1 MSILDS
7 IKLRFSNPERLQD
20 LARREMS
27 LQERAQGVAARA
39 QNLAYREEKAKT
51 DPQSVLDAIRTDA
64 QRNAEEAEHAKAAD
78 KLKRAF
84 GLQSGDLID
93 TPEMRHALEA
103 ELGRLDVEQDE
114 RARQIADRAALLAG
128 LEQLAMIDAA
138 RARSILQEYKEVN
151 EQKSYSRDEI
161 ASMLDAATARKGA
174 REYSSDLDGW
184 AKSIADR
191 ERDLRREEIL
201 LDQRE
206 KALVAKL
213 ERELGIESAAAAT
226 TNVAAVAGDV
236 VQRGQQSIG
245 AEAVRDSVP
254 AHIPVAGEPGQRVQE
269 ERIAEVANSGAPVV
283 EAAPTG
289 GVADAKEQD
298 GKQLTGQGD
307 ERPRAAAEYT
317 LKELEDPARMQ
328 VVAAEIAN
336 RTGKPLSEVSNDLQ
350 DMLANV
356 SKEVTP
362 DKAAL
367 DEARRRF
374 WAGGSERGQDASAE
388 KSSSG
393 ATAVAADPSEKTT
406 KSSTAAVGK
415 AALDVLPAM
424 DAKAVAAI
432 AEAQRAGR
440 EKAGDGL
447 EAAEGGSAKRGR
459 SVVGFKSLGRNKS
472 ASAAEVETPVE
483 VSQLPA
489 AEAAPKD
496 APARKQAAPA
506 KVAASNE
513 GQSADANSADQAQG
527 DTRAS
532 TRSRAKFRDL
542 SPEQKAERRTEYMQG
557 LRQDAGL
564 TADGKDVVKEKGK
577 EVGKRRG
584 KQVDGVGL

>member
-64 QRNAEEAEHAKAAD
+64 QRNAKEAEHAKAAD

-138 RARSILQEYKEVN
+138 RARSILQEYKEVS

-174 REYSSDLDGW
+174 REYSGDLDGW

-213 ERELGIESAAAAT
+213 ERELGIESAAAAP
-226 TNVAAVAGDV
+226 TNAAAVAGEV
-236 VQRGQQSIG
+236 VQRGQQSVG
-245 AEAVRDSVP
+245 AEAVRDAVP

-269 ERIAEVANSGAPVV
+269 DRIAEVANSGAPVV
-283 EAAPTG
+283 AAAPAG
-289 GVADAKEQD
+289 GVADGKEQE
-298 GKQLTGQGD
+298 GKQVTGQGD

-328 VVAAEIAN
+328 VVAAEIAH
-336 RTGKPLSEVSNDLQ
+336 RTGKPLSEVSNDLR

-362 DKAAL
+362 DKAVL

-374 WAGGSERGQDASAE
+374 WAGGSERGHDASTE
-388 KSSSG
+388 KGSAG

-432 AEAQRAGR
+432 AEAQKAGR
-440 EKAGDGL
+440 EKTGDGL
-447 EAAEGGSAKRGR
+447 DAAAGGSAKRGR
-459 SVVGFKSLGRNKS
+459 GVVGFKSLGRNKS
-472 ASAAEVETPVE
+472 ASAAEVEAKGE

-496 APARKQAAPA
+496 TPARKKAAPT
-506 KVAASNE
+506 KVAAANE
-513 GQSADANSADQAQG
+513 GQSADANSADQEQG

-532 TRSRAKFRDL
+532 ARSRAKFRDL

-557 LRQDAGL
+557 LRQEAGL

>member
-20 LARREMS
+20 LARREVS

-51 DPQSVLDAIRTDA
+51 EPQSVLDAIRTDA

-138 RARSILQEYKEVN
+138 RARSILQEYKEVS

-161 ASMLDAATARKGA
+161 ASMLDAATARKGG
-174 REYSSDLDGW
+174 REYSGDLDGW

-206 KALVAKL
+206 KALMKKL
-213 ERELGIESAAAAT
+213 ERELGIESATAAPAIS
-226 TNVAAVAGDV
+226 AAVAGEV
-236 VQRGQQSIG
+236 VQRSQPSIG
-245 AEAVRDSVP
+245 AEAVREVVP

-283 EAAPTG
+283 EATPTG
-289 GVADAKEQD
+289 GVADGKEQE
-298 GKQLTGQGD
+298 GKQVAGQGA
-307 ERPRAAAEYT
+307 EQPRAAAEYT
-317 LKELEDPARMQ
+317 LKELEDPSRMK
-328 VVAAEIAN
+328 VVAAEIAH
-336 RTGKPLSEVSNDLQ
+336 RTGRPLSEVSNDLR

-362 DKAAL
+362 DKAVL

-374 WAGGSERGQDASAE
+374 WAGGSERGQDAAAE
-388 KSSSG
+388 KGSPG
-393 ATAVAADPSEKTT
+393 ATAIAADPSEKTT
-406 KSSTAAVGK
+406 KSSAAAVGK

-432 AEAQRAGR
+432 AEAQKAGR
-440 EKAGDGL
+440 EKTGDGL
-447 EAAEGGSAKRGR
+447 EAAEGGNAKRGR
-459 SVVGFKSLGRNKS
+459 GVVGFKSLGRNKS
-472 ASAAEVETPVE
+472 ASAAEVEAHVE

-489 AEAAPKD
+489 AEAGPKD
-496 APARKQAAPA
+496 TPARKKSAPA
-506 KVAASNE
+506 KVAAPSE
-513 GQSADANSADQAQG
+513 GQAVVANGADQAQG
-527 DTRAS
+527 NAGAPS
-532 TRSRAKFRDL
+532 RSRAKFRDL